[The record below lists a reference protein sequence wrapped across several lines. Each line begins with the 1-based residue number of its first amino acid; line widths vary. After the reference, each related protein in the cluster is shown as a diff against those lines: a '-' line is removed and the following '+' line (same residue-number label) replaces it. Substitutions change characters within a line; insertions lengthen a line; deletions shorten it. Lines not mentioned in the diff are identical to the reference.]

1 MDSLR
6 EYGKHP
12 KIRFPEDLNL
22 LVDSHCH
29 LDFDVFDEDRD
40 ATIQRARDAGIG
52 TMVTI
57 CTRVTRF
64 GEILAIA
71 ESDPDIWCSVG
82 IHPHQAEEE
91 PAVSVADLVSRAQ
104 NPKVVGIGETGLDYY
119 YDNSPRDVQQASFR
133 THIAAARETGLPLIV
148 HTRDADDDMAD
159 ILEDEM
165 GKGAFPGVLH
175 CFSSGAD
182 LARRALDIGF
192 YISLSGIVTFKNAQ
206 DLRDIVR
213 DVPEDRI
220 LVETDSPFLA
230 PIPNRGKRNEPS
242 FVVHTASRVAELK
255 GLEKDELSDISTDNF
270 FRLFN
275 KARRPDAA

>member
-1 MDSLR
+1 V
-6 EYGKHP
+6 
-12 KIRFPEDLNL
+12 

-29 LDFDVFDEDRD
+29 LDFDVFDEDRQE
-40 ATIQRARDAGIG
+40 TIQRARNAGVA

-64 GEILAIA
+64 DEIRAIA
-71 ESDPDIWCSVG
+71 ESDENIWCSVG

-91 PAVSVADLVSRAQ
+91 PVISVDDLVSRAAH
-104 NPKVVGIGETGLDYY
+104 PKVIGIGETGLDYY
-119 YDNSPRDVQQASFR
+119 YDNSPRELQETSFR
-133 THIAAARETGLPLIV
+133 THIAASRETGLPLIV

-175 CFSSGAD
+175 CFSSGRQ
-182 LARRALDIGF
+182 LAERALDIGF

-206 DLRDIVR
+206 DLRNIAK
-213 DVPEDRI
+213 DVPVDRI

-242 FVVHTASRVAELK
+242 FVVDTAAKVAELQDVD
-255 GLEKDELSDISTDNF
+255 KDALSIASTENF

-275 KARRPDAA
+275 KATRPATA

>member
-1 MDSLR
+1 M
-6 EYGKHP
+6 
-12 KIRFPEDLNL
+12 

-29 LDFDVFDEDRD
+29 LDFDVFDEDRQE
-40 ATIQRARDAGIG
+40 TIQRARDAGVA

-57 CTRVTRF
+57 CTHVTRF
-64 GEILAIA
+64 NRIRAIA
-71 ESDPDIWCSVG
+71 AADANIWCTVG

-91 PAVSVADLVSRAQ
+91 PVVSVEDLVSRAAH
-104 NPKVVGIGETGLDYY
+104 PEVVGIGETGLDYY
-119 YDNSPRDVQQASFR
+119 YDNSPRDLQQTSFR
-133 THIAAARETGLPLIV
+133 THVAAARETGLPLIV

-159 ILEDEM
+159 ILEEEM

-175 CFSSGAD
+175 CFSSGRR
-182 LARRALDIGF
+182 LAERALDIGF

-206 DLRDIVR
+206 DLRDIAK
-213 DVPEDRI
+213 DVPVDRI

-242 FVVHTASRVAELK
+242 FVVDTAAKVAELK
-255 GLEKDELSDISTDNF
+255 GLDNDALSMASTENF

-275 KARRPDAA
+275 KAARPASA

>member
-1 MDSLR
+1 M
-6 EYGKHP
+6 
-12 KIRFPEDLNL
+12 

-29 LDFDVFDEDRD
+29 LDFDVFDEDRQE
-40 ATIQRARDAGIG
+40 TIQRARDAGVA

-57 CTRVTRF
+57 CTHVTRF
-64 GEILAIA
+64 DRIRTIA
-71 ESDPDIWCSVG
+71 ESDADIWCTVG

-91 PAVSVADLVSRAQ
+91 PVVSVEDLVSRAAH
-104 NPKVVGIGETGLDYY
+104 PKVVGIGETGLDYY
-119 YDNSPRDVQQASFR
+119 YDNSPRDLQKTSFR

-175 CFSSGAD
+175 CFSSGKR
-182 LARRALDIGF
+182 LAERALDIGF

-206 DLRDIVR
+206 DLRDIAK
-213 DVPEDRI
+213 DVPTDRI

-242 FVVHTASRVAELK
+242 FVVDTAAKVAELV
-255 GLEKDELSDISTDNF
+255 GMEKDELSTTSTDNF

-275 KARRPDAA
+275 KAARPATS

>member
-1 MDSLR
+1 M
-6 EYGKHP
+6 
-12 KIRFPEDLNL
+12 

-29 LDFDVFDEDRD
+29 LDFDVFDEDRQE
-40 ATIQRARDAGIG
+40 TIQRARDAGVA

-57 CTRVTRF
+57 CTHVTRF
-64 GEILAIA
+64 NRIRAIA
-71 ESDPDIWCSVG
+71 AADANIWCTVG

-91 PAVSVADLVSRAQ
+91 PVVSVEDLVSRAAH
-104 NPKVVGIGETGLDYY
+104 PKVVGIGETGLDYY
-119 YDNSPRDVQQASFR
+119 YDNSPRDLQQTSFR
-133 THIAAARETGLPLIV
+133 THVAAARETGLPLIV

-175 CFSSGAD
+175 CFSSGRR
-182 LARRALDIGF
+182 LAERALDIGF

-206 DLRDIVR
+206 DLRDIAK
-213 DVPEDRI
+213 DVPVDRI

-230 PIPNRGKRNEPS
+230 PIPNRGRRNEPS
-242 FVVHTASRVAELK
+242 FVVDTAAKVAELK
-255 GLEKDELSDISTDNF
+255 GLDNDALSMASTENF

-275 KARRPDAA
+275 KAARPASA

>member
-1 MDSLR
+1 MDSTP
-6 EYGKHP
+6 EYATYA
-12 KIRFPEDLNL
+12 LM

-29 LDFDVFDEDRD
+29 LDFDVFDEDR
-40 ATIQRARDAGIG
+40 AETIRRAKDAGIG
-52 TMVTI
+52 TLVTI

-64 GEILAIA
+64 ENILSIA

-91 PAVSVADLVSRAQ
+91 PRVSVEDLVSRAQ
-104 NPKVVGIGETGLDYY
+104 SPKVIGIGETGLDYY
-119 YDNSPRDVQQASFR
+119 YDNSPRDVQKESFR

-148 HTRDADDDMAD
+148 HTRDADADMAD

-206 DLRDIVR
+206 DLRDIVEE
-213 DVPEDRI
+213 VPLDRI

-242 FVVHTASRVAELK
+242 FVVHTAARVAEIK
-255 GLEKDELSDISTDNF
+255 NVNSGEISEASTDNF

-275 KARRPDAA
+275 KARRPDRP

>member
-1 MDSLR
+1 V
-6 EYGKHP
+6 
-12 KIRFPEDLNL
+12 

-29 LDFDVFDEDRD
+29 LDFDVFDEDRQE
-40 ATIQRARDAGIG
+40 TIQRARNAGVA

-64 GEILAIA
+64 EEIRAIA
-71 ESDPDIWCSVG
+71 ESDENIWCSVG

-91 PAVSVADLVSRAQ
+91 PVVSVDDLVSRAAH
-104 NPKVVGIGETGLDYY
+104 PKVIGIGETGLDYY
-119 YDNSPRDVQQASFR
+119 YDNSPRELQETSFR
-133 THIAAARETGLPLIV
+133 THIAASRETGLPLIV

-165 GKGAFPGVLH
+165 RKGAFPGVLH
-175 CFSSGAD
+175 CFSSGRR
-182 LARRALDIGF
+182 LAERALDIGF

-206 DLRDIVR
+206 DLRDIAK
-213 DVPEDRI
+213 DVPVDRI

-242 FVVHTASRVAELK
+242 FVVDTAAKVAELK
-255 GLEKDELSDISTDNF
+255 DMDNNALSIASTDNF

-275 KARRPDAA
+275 KATRPAAA

>member
-1 MDSLR
+1 M
-6 EYGKHP
+6 
-12 KIRFPEDLNL
+12 

-29 LDFDVFDEDRD
+29 LDFDVFDEDRQE
-40 ATIQRARDAGIG
+40 TIQRARNAGVA

-64 GEILAIA
+64 EEIRSIA
-71 ESDPDIWCSVG
+71 ESDENIWCSVD

-91 PAVSVADLVSRAQ
+91 PVVSVEDLVSRAAH
-104 NPKVVGIGETGLDYY
+104 PKVIGIGETGLDYY
-119 YDNSPRDVQQASFR
+119 YDNSPRKLQETSFR

-159 ILEDEM
+159 ILEDDM

-175 CFSSGAD
+175 CFSSGRR
-182 LARRALDIGF
+182 LAERALDIGF
-192 YISLSGIVTFKNAQ
+192 YISLSGIVTFKNAE
-206 DLRDIVR
+206 DLRDIAK
-213 DVPEDRI
+213 DVPVDRV

-242 FVVHTASRVAELK
+242 FVVDTAARVAEIK
-255 GLEKDELSDISTDNF
+255 GVDNIALSIASTDNF

-275 KARRPDAA
+275 KATRPAAV

>member
-1 MDSLR
+1 V
-6 EYGKHP
+6 
-12 KIRFPEDLNL
+12 

-29 LDFDVFDEDRD
+29 LDFDVFDEDRQE
-40 ATIQRARDAGIG
+40 TIQRARNAGVA

-64 GEILAIA
+64 DEIRAIA
-71 ESDPDIWCSVG
+71 ESDENIWCSVG

-91 PAVSVADLVSRAQ
+91 PVISVDDLVSRAAH
-104 NPKVVGIGETGLDYY
+104 PKVIGIGETGLDYY
-119 YDNSPRDVQQASFR
+119 YDNSPRELQETSFR
-133 THIAAARETGLPLIV
+133 THIAASRETGLPLIV

-175 CFSSGAD
+175 CFSSGRQ
-182 LARRALDIGF
+182 LAERALDIGF

-206 DLRDIVR
+206 DLRDIAK
-213 DVPEDRI
+213 DVPVDRI

-242 FVVHTASRVAELK
+242 FVVDTAAKVAELQDVD
-255 GLEKDELSDISTDNF
+255 KDALSIASTENF

-275 KARRPDAA
+275 KATRPATACK

>member
-1 MDSLR
+1 M
-6 EYGKHP
+6 
-12 KIRFPEDLNL
+12 

-29 LDFDVFDEDRD
+29 LDFDVFDEDRQE
-40 ATIQRARDAGIG
+40 TIQRARDAGVA

-57 CTRVTRF
+57 CTHVTRF
-64 GEILAIA
+64 NRIRAIA
-71 ESDPDIWCSVG
+71 AADANIWCTVG

-91 PAVSVADLVSRAQ
+91 PVVSVEDLVSRAAH
-104 NPKVVGIGETGLDYY
+104 PEVVGIGETGLDYY
-119 YDNSPRDVQQASFR
+119 YDNSPRDLQQTSFR
-133 THIAAARETGLPLIV
+133 THVAAARETGLPLIV

-175 CFSSGAD
+175 CFSSGRR
-182 LARRALDIGF
+182 LAERALDIGF

-206 DLRDIVR
+206 DLRDIAQ
-213 DVPEDRI
+213 DVPVDRI

-230 PIPNRGKRNEPS
+230 PIPNRGRRNEPS
-242 FVVHTASRVAELK
+242 FVVDTAAKVAELK
-255 GLEKDELSDISTDNF
+255 GLDYEALSMASTENF

-275 KARRPDAA
+275 KAARPASA